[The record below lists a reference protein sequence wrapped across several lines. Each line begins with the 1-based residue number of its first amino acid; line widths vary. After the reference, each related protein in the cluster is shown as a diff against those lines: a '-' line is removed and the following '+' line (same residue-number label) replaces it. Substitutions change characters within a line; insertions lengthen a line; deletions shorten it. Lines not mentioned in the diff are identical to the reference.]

1 MVFSSLCEKLFS
13 LHCMCI
19 KQRLSSFCIPVLT
32 VEDLRWK
39 FAPEGGE
46 TAWDRGP
53 KIEFDRC
60 KMIACSRPGLATC
73 LVLHQSPLTP

>member
-19 KQRLSSFCIPVLT
+19 KRRLSSFCIPVLT
-32 VEDLRWK
+32 VEDLRWQ

-46 TAWDRGP
+46 TAP
-53 KIEFDRC
+53 PL
-60 KMIACSRPGLATC
+60 PGTGAQKLIGAK
-73 LVLHQSPLTP
+73 